1 MRQPTWG
8 GSPPR
13 RSPVLHVSSPLTWS
27 VAQHAAAP
35 VMALSV
41 AMTLA
46 VPPVPQPLAVVAE
59 DPAVHVEAA
68 AIAFAHDLSAV
79 PADATTRPCRRD
91 ELAVRWSEPKGFRH
105 GAHLTPVGPRP
116 GPGTDAVNGV
126 VVCGDSTWAYMGFE
140 ASRTTTGWD
149 VLGVPYLEEEH
160 GDVANLNLDAGP
172 IGTTP
177 TSEEDTDLRQHHADT
192 SGAPTPATAEPP
204 APTSSPRPPVP
215 SPSTPVA
222 TVDSG
227 RWLAGLGPIEP
238 YASYDPQTACTPVAR
253 PGTVALRGALL
264 GAHPGTRNL
273 GITRACHIGGRSE
286 HKEGRA
292 FDWGAYVS
300 RPVERAAVERFID
313 QLFATDAHGN
323 PHALARRMGVM
334 YLVWNGRIWSA
345 YRASEGWR
353 PYSGPSPHTDHIH
366 ISLSRAGADGRTSFH
381 TRGLAQQGVLGQVP
395 SAGGAAPA
403 VTPVVAAPRHT
414 PTPDP
419 TRKGRPEST
428 PGARASTPRPTPT
441 TTPAPARSTPAPT
454 PDAVA
459 ERRDEETDRREDAA
473 EAARR
478 EAERLEERRREE
490 QRREARRS
498 EEERRRLDKARQE
511 EQRRA
516 EEAARKAAEE
526 ARKAAEREAAEQQRV
541 AERQARQKEGP
552 GRGRD
557 GGPPAGR
564 GKGRGGGKG

>member
-1 MRQPTWG
+1 M
-8 GSPPR
+8 
-13 RSPVLHVSSPLTWS
+13 LHVSSPLTWS

-41 AMTLA
+41 AAALA
-46 VPPVPQPLAVVAE
+46 APPVPEPLPVVPVN
-59 DPAVHVEAA
+59 PAAQVEAA

-79 PADATTRPCRRD
+79 PADDTDRLCPRE
-91 ELAVRWSEPKGFRH
+91 ELAVRWSEPEGFRH

-116 GPGTDAVNGV
+116 GVGTDAVNGV
-126 VVCGDSTWAYMGFE
+126 VVCGDSSWAYMGFE
-140 ASRTTTGWD
+140 ATRTTTGWD
-149 VLGVPYLEEEH
+149 VMGVPYLEEDH
-160 GDVANLNLDAGP
+160 GDVASLNLDAGP
-172 IGTTP
+172 VEEQP
-177 TSEEDTDLRQHHADT
+177 ASEADQASDDDHDHDDT
-192 SGAPTPATAEPP
+192 SGAPAATTAAPATSAS
-204 APTSSPRPPVP
+204 TPVP
-215 SPSTPVA
+215 SPSAPVA
-222 TVDSG
+222 TVESG

-238 YASYDPQTACTPVAR
+238 YASYDPQTTCTPVAR
-253 PGTVALRGALL
+253 PGTVTMRDALL
-264 GAHPGTRNL
+264 GAHPVTRNL
-273 GITRACHIGGRSE
+273 GIVRACHIGGRSE

-323 PHALARRMGVM
+323 THALARRMGVM

-381 TRGLAQQGVLGQVP
+381 ALGLARQGVLGQVP

-403 VTPVVAAPRHT
+403 VTPVVAAPQRT

-419 TRKGRPEST
+419 TRRGRPEPT
-428 PGARASTPRPTPT
+428 PGSRASTPRTTPT
-441 TTPAPARSTPAPT
+441 TTPTPT

-459 ERRDEETDRREDAA
+459 QRPDEG
-473 EAARR
+473 
-478 EAERLEERRREE
+478 AERLEERRREE
-490 QRREARRS
+490 ERREARRL
-498 EEERRRLDKARQE
+498 EEERRRLEKARQE

-526 ARKAAEREAAEQQRV
+526 ARKAAEREAAEQQRA
-541 AERQARQKEGP
+541 AERQARQKDGP